1 MQLTVLVENG
11 PKTFDLD
18 IAAEVHATLVISKCA
33 WCQSSFIQLAPHQT
47 FCSTK
52 CRVTAFRKR
61 EPGELSTQ

>member
-1 MQLTVLVENG
+1 MQLTVLADTG

-18 IAAEVHATLVISKCA
+18 IAGAVQATLVVSKCA
-33 WCQSSFIQLAPHQT
+33 WCQSSFIQVAPHQT

-61 EPGELSTQ
+61 QLDE